1 MPPNEATDRLEAFMA
16 HRSRLL
22 RLAYRHLGSVSEAED
37 IVQEAWLRF
46 DGASQ
51 VDDPARLLST
61 IVTRLCLDRSKSADS
76 RHLDYV
82 GQWLPEPA
90 SGAAFETADDRSL
103 DISFAVMRTLERLS
117 AAERAAYFLHDL
129 WDLSFEEISSTLSR
143 SPEACRKL
151 ASRAR
156 NAIRQSPHRFSPS
169 ETDLNRFVSVFRK
182 SVETGDPGP
191 LKALLAED
199 AELVADGG
207 GKKIAALNVIYGADA
222 VSRFLFG
229 IARKNPDPDSL
240 KVVKTTINDAPSLIV
255 FLSGQVDQTF
265 AFDLDSAGR
274 IAAIYIVRNPDKLAK
289 LTRELDLR

>member
-1 MPPNEATDRLEAFMA
+1 MPPNDASDRLDAFIA

-22 RLAYRHLGSVSEAED
+22 RLAYRHLGAVAEAED

-46 DGASQ
+46 DGASK
-51 VDDPARLLST
+51 VEDPARLLST
-61 IVTRLCLDRSKSADS
+61 IVTRLCLDRVKSADS

-90 SGAAFETADDRSL
+90 GGDTFEAADDRSL

-129 WDLSFEEISSTLSR
+129 WDLSFDEISSTLSR

-156 NAIRQSPHRFSPS
+156 NAIRKSPHRFTPS

-182 SVETGDPGP
+182 SVESGDPGP

-207 GKKIAALNVIYGADA
+207 GKKIAALNVIQGADA

-229 IARKNPDPDSL
+229 IARKNPDPGSL

-265 AFDLDSAGR
+265 AFDLDSAGM
-274 IAAIYIVRNPDKLAK
+274 IAAIYIVRNPDKLAR
-289 LTRELDLR
+289 LTREIDLR